1 MSTTAHS
8 MQPSPAMS
16 PSLLVSADPQLS
28 SACFVSW
35 RMLGGGGGGGWLFEL
50 STKAVV
56 EEAKTPLH
64 ILLSHRRRP
73 LHFGNISFL

>member
-8 MQPSPAMS
+8 MQPSHAMS

-35 RMLGGGGGGGWLFEL
+35 RMLGGWLFEL